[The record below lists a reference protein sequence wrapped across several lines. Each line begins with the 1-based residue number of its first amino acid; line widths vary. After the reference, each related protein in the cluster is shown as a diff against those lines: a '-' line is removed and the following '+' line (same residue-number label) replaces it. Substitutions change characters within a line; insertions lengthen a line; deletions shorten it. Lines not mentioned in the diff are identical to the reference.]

1 MPYNADLATATS
13 YAPQIGTLGATGS
26 ITSTQGTVIWN
37 NAYDKIRICLR
48 EVGVGDTFTGGSI
61 GEGWAQRVEGMLT
74 SGEILMAKGSLG
86 KRGEGSRSGGSGD
99 TTAERLIRYAMDELN
114 RLKEDRQLREVLISA
129 GGSRENL
136 PQSPFGS
143 SDWTDGKDP
152 DFNETFGPG
161 GDLQFIPPPTLQ
173 DGDDL

>member
-1 MPYNADLATATS
+1 
-13 YAPQIGTLGATGS
+13 
-26 ITSTQGTVIWN
+26 
-37 NAYDKIRICLR
+37 
-48 EVGVGDTFTGGSI
+48 
-61 GEGWAQRVEGMLT
+61 
-74 SGEILMAKGSLG
+74 
-86 KRGEGSRSGGSGD
+86 
-99 TTAERLIRYAMDELN
+99 MDALN
-114 RLKEDRQLREVLISA
+114 RLKQDRQLREVLISA

-136 PQSPFGS
+136 PESPFGS